1 MTDRPVLSP
10 DENDERISDRIPF
23 PLMNKNNP
31 WDEYSIVRKLGR
43 GSFGHVYE
51 AVHKP
56 TRHVVAV
63 KQIALESSDSDS
75 ESHMQDLEEI
85 QREIASLAH
94 CQDCDRVTRYF
105 GSFVKKYTLWV
116 IMELMDGGSCLSLLK
131 RAGPLPD
138 EVTAVIAREIVLGLC
153 YLHAQGIMHRD
164 IKAANILLTRTGQ
177 VKLADFGVAAQ
188 LLHRESQ
195 RNTLVG
201 SPYWMA
207 PEVIRQSMYDG
218 RADIWSLGITI
229 MELATG
235 RPPLSE
241 YHPMRAMFLIPKAT
255 PPRLDTS
262 NHHPGLVR
270 FLDRCLV
277 LKPHD
282 RATAHQLQADPWI
295 EGAGSTELVRDIID
309 KRGVPKQADTSVS
322 LHDSSLL
329 DTSILSE
336 WDFNMSAS
344 DALGLDPE
352 RGVTEEAPAPSTAA
366 TVPSHTDSP
375 PWPIT
380 PTMSPT
386 REPHTPSNPHHHHVM
401 PRNRMMESPTRSA
414 TNRTPHLPVPD
425 TPARIQLALEQL
437 AYLAGQDVSEL
448 APVALVHQLHGL
460 LSQLGRYTPE
470 YLDMLVDILM
480 DPTARGGDAP
490 RIPAARSRLA
500 SLLFER
506 WHEALRSRW
515 DVLDA

>member
-1 MTDRPVLSP
+1 MTERRVLLP
-10 DENDERISDRIPF
+10 DESEGLAEKFIPF
-23 PLMNKNNP
+23 PSMNNKNP

-51 AVHKP
+51 AVHMP
-56 TRHVVAV
+56 TRHVVAI
-63 KQIALESSDSDS
+63 KQIALESSDADN

-85 QREIASLAH
+85 QREIASLAQ

-131 RAGPLPD
+131 RGGPLPD
-138 EVTAVIAREIVLGLC
+138 EVTAVIAREIVLGLH
-153 YLHAQGIMHRD
+153 YLHTQGIMHRD
-164 IKAANILLTRTGQ
+164 IKAANVLLTRTGQ

-188 LLHRESQ
+188 LIHRESQ

-235 RPPLSE
+235 HPPLSE

-262 NHHPGLVR
+262 KHNPGLVR

-295 EGAGSTELVRDIID
+295 KGSGSTELVRHVIEE
-309 KRGVPKQADTSVS
+309 RGVPRQTDTSVS
-322 LHDSSLL
+322 LNDSSLL

-336 WDFNMSAS
+336 WDFNMSAQ
-344 DALGLDPE
+344 DVLGLNSDHGSTDEAHTSNAIPTIP
-352 RGVTEEAPAPSTAA
+352 GHTEL
-366 TVPSHTDSP
+366 P
-375 PWPIT
+375 PWPVT

-386 REPHTPSNPHHHHVM
+386 REPSTPSNPPHHHGM
-401 PRNRMMESPTRSA
+401 PRNRMMDSPTRSA

-470 YLDMLVDILM
+470 YLDMLVDILT
-480 DPTARGGDAP
+480 DPTARGGEAP
-490 RIPAARSRLA
+490 HIPAARSRLA

-515 DVLDA
+515 DVLDT